1 MNPERIVKLASVRR
15 AVANFVRILTN
26 NDDIKVVFSSGKQS
40 YTDGKEVVIAAE
52 EDPKHFDSMVGL
64 ALHEGAHC
72 LLSDFNLLNNLV
84 PTGTEW
90 NAYASFSPELRK
102 VLRSKNFDSDMLDGI
117 RAFQKVLATIINV
130 IEDRR
135 IDSYV
140 YQNAAGYRP
149 YYNALYNKY
158 FFNNDVTKSLVN
170 DPSWRDPNVD
180 NYINWMVNIFHP
192 NFSGIR
198 CVISNRRMFFK
209 SINLTISFRPGRA
222 FASKFGWKMLII
234 QLI

>member
-1 MNPERIVKLASVRR
+1 MRNDTLLTLNTRTGVKKSKYTNYSSYWLDDDDNYDFKITAEDVMNPERIVKLASVRR

-130 IEDRR
+130 IEDR
-135 IDSYV
+135 
-140 YQNAAGYRP
+140 
-149 YYNALYNKY
+149 
-158 FFNNDVTKSLVN
+158 
-170 DPSWRDPNVD
+170 
-180 NYINWMVNIFHP
+180 
-192 NFSGIR
+192 
-198 CVISNRRMFFK
+198 
-209 SINLTISFRPGRA
+209 SINYSTTTHTPFVV
-222 FASKFGWKMLII
+222 II
-234 QLI
+234 KVIFIRQVFSQ